1 MTAWP
6 KLFQNLR
13 STRETELTETFPL
26 HVVTAWLGNS
36 QLIAAKHYLQVTDS
50 HFQEATQNPTQK
62 GTEMSETDGNPVI
75 RPLRENEKGPEFP
88 GLSASCTLLRKMEYP
103 LGDSNPCQGTEN
115 PRSWASR
122 RRGQAGGVVSESM
135 SEV

>member
-1 MTAWP
+1 MTPWP

-26 HVVTAWLGNS
+26 HVVTSWLGNS

-50 HFQEATQNPTQK
+50 HFQEATQNPTQNSAEIVENDK
-62 GTEMSETDGNPVI
+62 KPVI

-88 GLSASCTLLRKMEYP
+88 GLSRPISSVNFMEYP
-103 LGDSNPCQGTEN
+103 LRESNPCPRTEN
-115 PRSWASR
+115 PISWASR
-122 RRGQAGGVVSESM
+122 RRGRAGGVVSSVM
-135 SEV
+135 REV